1 MFTKS
6 LTLRIQQKEGNNLS
20 TKVSKFKINSIP
32 KHTVITEADS
42 ALGYYRLK

>member
-1 MFTKS
+1 LFTKC

-20 TKVSKFKINSIP
+20 TMASNCKINTIP
-32 KHTVITEADS
+32 KHTVITEVDS